1 MFACIEIFNIRIFF
15 VYRIC
20 KINSDVDKQFRR
32 DKRIKNKFGIR

>member
-1 MFACIEIFNIRIFF
+1 MFACMEIFNIRIFF

-32 DKRIKNKFGIR
+32 DKGIKNKFGIR